1 MIKKFVNCVCG
12 IGTDKYVHLLA
23 CLLLTF
29 VVGQAVFLCGGL
41 PLPNCA
47 AIGAIAAMAVGF
59 FKEWYDEFKGGE
71 LDYKDLLADVAGCLL
86 GLLVTAF

>member
-1 MIKKFVNCVCG
+1 MMKKLIDYVCR

-29 VVGQAVFLCGGL
+29 VVGQAVCLCSSL

-47 AIGAIAAMAVGF
+47 AIGAIAAMTVGF